1 MGTLRDLQF
10 LLREKIEEVQ
20 QRDSLIDELEAEL
33 DEKDEVIRHLRN
45 ELDKYRSIIKP
56 MTKRVQREETLQP
69 ERSKRTAISA
79 EPAKYGSILALY
91 KPKYVTKPSQ

>member
-10 LLREKIEEVQ
+10 MLREKVQEVE

-33 DEKDEVIRHLRN
+33 DEKDEIIRHLRN
-45 ELDKYRSIIKP
+45 ELDKYRSIIRP
-56 MTKRVQREETLQP
+56 VTKQANHSNGP

-79 EPAKYGSILALY
+79 EPAHFGSILNLL
-91 KPKYVTKPSQ
+91 KPKYVTKPTS